1 MKEERTK
8 SGLGAGLEGFFQDL
22 RVVELA
28 GVLAGPAV
36 GMFFAELGARVIK
49 IENSR
54 TGGDITRQWK
64 LSAEPEDSSVSAYY
78 CSVNWNKEVR
88 LLDLETR
95 EAQVEVHELVAGADL
110 VISNF
115 KPDSA
120 RRLRMDADTLRDLNG
135 RLIYAQIDAFGPDEQ
150 RPAFDVV
157 LQAEAGYL
165 YMSGEPGRPPVKM
178 PVALIDLLAAHQLK
192 EAVLVALLQRERS
205 GKGCT
210 VRTSLFESALA
221 SLANQATNWLMGGLV
236 PQPIGTQHPNIAPYG
251 DIVHTADGK
260 PLVLA
265 AGTDRQFAALC
276 HCLGL
281 PELVADERFADNA
294 SRVCHREALLAE
306 IQSVVAGR
314 SREDWVQAFLLSGVP
329 AGCIRD
335 MREVFEL
342 PAAQAMILTEPLPD
356 GRVSRRVRTVAFEVG
371 E

>member
-8 SGLGAGLEGFFQDL
+8 SGLGAGLEGFFQGL

-265 AGTDRQFAALC
+265 VGTDRQFAALC
-276 HCLGL
+276 HCRRTFCRQRLAGL
-281 PELVADERFADNA
+281 PPGGPIGRDTICR
-294 SRVCHREALLAE
+294 SWAL
-306 IQSVVAGR
+306 AGR
-314 SREDWVQAFLLSGVP
+314 LGTSIPAVRRAGRLHSRHAGSVRIARCPGDDPHRTAVGRASEQAGEDGGV
-329 AGCIRD
+329 
-335 MREVFEL
+335 
-342 PAAQAMILTEPLPD
+342 
-356 GRVSRRVRTVAFEVG
+356 
-371 E
+371 